1 MSRPKSLEGAIGS
14 LGPHCPKC
22 NHERSSV
29 IDRRQ
34 GSIRRRVCAGCD
46 HRFTTYEV
54 AWPGLPR
61 KAAQRL
67 HKVKDLINEILNGD
81 FE

>member
-1 MSRPKSLEGAIGS
+1 MSRPKSLERAAGS

-54 AWPGLPR
+54 VWPGIPR

-67 HKVKDLINEILNGD
+67 HKARELISEILNGD